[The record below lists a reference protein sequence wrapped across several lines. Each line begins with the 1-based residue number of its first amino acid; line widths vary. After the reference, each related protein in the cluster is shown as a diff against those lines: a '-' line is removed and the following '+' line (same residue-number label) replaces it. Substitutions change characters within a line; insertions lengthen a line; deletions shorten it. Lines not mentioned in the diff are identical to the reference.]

1 MRELWAR
8 RLAIVT
14 GVVVVALSALMAT
27 RFDASAGDAASADPV
42 AAVES
47 VDPALVARGAEVY
60 ETEGCSG
67 CHAIAGQGNP
77 RNPLDGVG
85 ARLGP
90 EALLHWTTGA
100 PDVAELMPRRTAMM
114 KQGYMDLDQADLDA
128 LVAYLSTLRL

>member
-27 RFDASAGDAASADPV
+27 RFEATAGEDASAEAV

-60 ETEGCSG
+60 EAEGCSG
-67 CHAIAGQGNP
+67 CHAIAGEGNP

-90 EALLHWTTGA
+90 EELLHWTTGA
-100 PDVAELMPRRTAMM
+100 PEVAEHMAGRTAMM
-114 KQGYMDLDQADLDA
+114 KQGYAELAPADLQA
-128 LVAYLSTLRL
+128 LIAYLGTLRP